1 MSTKERNIYKA
12 VQYEVRINDLNY
24 KISLYTIISLY
35 DFLAICEFEN
45 FKFILFAFFCIILI
59 YIYIFNLFYNGNR
72 IDIRPFKKY
81 IRDCKN
87 LKKYNRKKLYS
98 ENPYISIC
106 IPALNMENY
115 IEHNLLSILN
125 QSFQNFEIIIVNDGS
140 TDQTEIIIKNIQL
153 TDKRIK
159 LLTHAKKLGVYR
171 SRIESILNSKSKY
184 VILMDPDD
192 MYLNE
197 NLFHDL
203 YYYNMKKNLDIIE
216 FSVYQQIDSKNKIYL
231 PDNDFETHY
240 HKFNEKIIYQPELS
254 NILYYHPETKEY
266 SHSICRNVWNK
277 MIRRRIFLQTN
288 NYIGKKYYHENI
300 ITADDMMINIISYQF
315 ANNYSN
321 VNLPGYLYIKRKVSM
336 SRGGGKKLK
345 NLRAK
350 NYIFYFKLFYKYI
363 KDYNKDINILYYE
376 MKDLEY
382 ILLKVK
388 NYNNTKYLR
397 IHLNLLKKILKEN
410 NLSIQ
415 FKNYLQNI
423 TKFLKK

>member
-1 MSTKERNIYKA
+1 MEHEA
-12 VQYEVRINDLNY
+12 RINDLNDN
-24 KISLYTIISLY
+24 ISLYTIISLFE
-35 DFLAICEFEN
+35 FLAKSEFDN
-45 FKFILFAFFCIILI
+45 LKYTLFAFLCLILVFMH
-59 YIYIFNLFYNGNR
+59 IFVLFYNGNKL
-72 IDIRPFKKY
+72 DIRPFKKY
-81 IRDCKN
+81 IRDCEN
-87 LKKYNRKKLYS
+87 LKKYNRKKLYNK
-98 ENPYISIC
+98 NPYISIC

-115 IEHNLLSILN
+115 IEHNLFSIIN

-153 TDKRIK
+153 ADKRIK
-159 LLTHAKKLGVYR
+159 LLTHVKKLGVYR
-171 SRIESILNSKSKY
+171 SRIESILNSKSNY
-184 VILMDPDD
+184 IILMDPDD

-197 NLFHDL
+197 NLLQDL
-203 YYYNMKKNLDIIE
+203 YYYNQKKNLDIIE

-240 HKFNEKIIYQPELS
+240 HKFDDNIIYQPKLS
-254 NILYYHPETKEY
+254 DILYYNPKTKEY

-277 MIRRRIFLQTN
+277 MIRRKIFLQTN
-288 NYIGKKYYHENI
+288 NYIGKKYYRENI

-321 VNLPGYLYIKRKVSM
+321 INLPGYLYIKRKVSM
-336 SRGGGKKLK
+336 SRGGGRKLK

-376 MKDLEY
+376 MKDLEHI
-382 ILLKVK
+382 ILKIK
-388 NYNNTKYLR
+388 NYNITKYLR

-410 NLSIQ
+410 IISIQ
-415 FKNYLQNI
+415 FKFYLQNI
-423 TKFLKK
+423 SKYLKK

>member
-1 MSTKERNIYKA
+1 MEHEA
-12 VQYEVRINDLNY
+12 RINDLNDN
-24 KISLYTIISLY
+24 ISLYTIISLFE
-35 DFLAICEFEN
+35 FLAKSEFDN
-45 FKFILFAFFCIILI
+45 LKYTLFAFLCLILVFMH
-59 YIYIFNLFYNGNR
+59 IFVLFYNGNKL
-72 IDIRPFKKY
+72 DIRPFKKY

-87 LKKYNRKKLYS
+87 LKKYNRKKLYNK
-98 ENPYISIC
+98 NPYISIC

-115 IEHNLLSILN
+115 IEHNLFSIIN

-159 LLTHAKKLGVYR
+159 LLTHVKKLGVYR
-171 SRIESILNSKSKY
+171 SRIESILNSKSNY
-184 VILMDPDD
+184 IILMDPDD

-197 NLFHDL
+197 NLLQDL
-203 YYYNMKKNLDIIE
+203 YYYNQKKNLDIIE

-240 HKFNEKIIYQPELS
+240 HKFDSKIIYQPELS
-254 NILYYHPETKEY
+254 DILYYNPKTKEF

-277 MIRRRIFLQTN
+277 MIRRTIFLQTN
-288 NYIGKKYYHENI
+288 NYIGNKYYHQNI

-321 VNLPGYLYIKRKVSM
+321 INLPGYLYIKRKVSM
-336 SRGGGKKLK
+336 SRGGGRKLK

-350 NYIFYFKLFYKYI
+350 NYILYFKLFYKYI
-363 KDYNKDINILYYE
+363 KDYKKDINILYYE
-376 MKDLEY
+376 MKDLEHI
-382 ILLKVK
+382 ILKIK
-388 NYNNTKYLR
+388 NYNITKYLR

-410 NLSIQ
+410 ILTIQ
-415 FKNYLQNI
+415 FKNYLQNNKI
-423 TKFLKK
+423 KI

>member
-1 MSTKERNIYKA
+1 M
-12 VQYEVRINDLNY
+12 ND
-24 KISLYTIISLY
+24 KISLYTIISLLE
-35 DFLAICEFEN
+35 FLAKNEFN
-45 FKFILFAFFCIILI
+45 NLKFPLFAFFCLILVFI
-59 YIYIFNLFYNGNR
+59 HIFVLFYNGNKL
-72 IDIRPFKKY
+72 DIRPFKKY

-87 LKKYNRKKLYS
+87 LKIYNRKKLYNN
-98 ENPYISIC
+98 NPYISIC

-115 IEHNLLSILN
+115 IEHNLFSIIN

-153 TDKRIK
+153 TDRRIK
-159 LLTHAKKLGVYR
+159 LLTHVKKLGVYR

-184 VILMDPDD
+184 IMLMDPDD

-197 NLFHDL
+197 NLLQDL

-216 FSVYQQIDSKNKIYL
+216 FSVYQKIDIKNKIYL

-240 HKFNEKIIYQPELS
+240 HKFDSKIIYQPELS
-254 NILYYHPETKEY
+254 DILYYNPKTKEF

-277 MIRRRIFLQTN
+277 MIRRTIFLQTN
-288 NYIGKKYYHENI
+288 NYIGNKYYHQNI

-321 VNLPGYLYIKRKVSM
+321 INLPGYLYIKRKVSM
-336 SRGGGKKLK
+336 SRGGGRKLK

-350 NYIFYFKLFYKYI
+350 NYILYFKLFYKYI
-363 KDYNKDINILYYE
+363 KDYKKDINILYYE
-376 MKDLEY
+376 MKDLEHI
-382 ILLKVK
+382 ILKIK
-388 NYNNTKYLR
+388 NYNITKYLR

-410 NLSIQ
+410 ILTIQ

-423 TKFLKK
+423 SKYLKE

>member
-12 VQYEVRINDLNY
+12 VQYEVRINDLND

-140 TDQTEIIIKNIQL
+140 DDETENIIHRIQS

-159 LLTHAKKLGVYR
+159 LLTH
-171 SRIESILNSKSKY
+171 
-184 VILMDPDD
+184 
-192 MYLNE
+192 
-197 NLFHDL
+197 
-203 YYYNMKKNLDIIE
+203 
-216 FSVYQQIDSKNKIYL
+216 SKNIYAGL
-231 PDNDFETHY
+231 
-240 HKFNEKIIYQPELS
+240 
-254 NILYYHPETKEY
+254 
-266 SHSICRNVWNK
+266 
-277 MIRRRIFLQTN
+277 IF
-288 NYIGKKYYHENI
+288 
-300 ITADDMMINIISYQF
+300 F
-315 ANNYSN
+315 
-321 VNLPGYLYIKRKVSM
+321 
-336 SRGGGKKLK
+336 
-345 NLRAK
+345 
-350 NYIFYFKLFYKYI
+350 
-363 KDYNKDINILYYE
+363 
-376 MKDLEY
+376 
-382 ILLKVK
+382 
-388 NYNNTKYLR
+388 
-397 IHLNLLKKILKEN
+397 
-410 NLSIQ
+410 
-415 FKNYLQNI
+415 
-423 TKFLKK
+423 